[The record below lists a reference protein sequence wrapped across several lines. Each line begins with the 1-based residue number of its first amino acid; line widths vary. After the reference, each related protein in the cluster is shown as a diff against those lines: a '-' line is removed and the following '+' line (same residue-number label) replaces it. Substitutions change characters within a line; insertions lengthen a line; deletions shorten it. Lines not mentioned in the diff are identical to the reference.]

1 MLPMTTPPSFPPLPP
16 ADAAYAAQ
24 PAPFQPGAFPPPDA
38 AIATWGLTKSF
49 GGKTAVN
56 GLSLVVRRGE
66 FFGFLGP
73 NGAGKSTTI
82 KMMVGLLRPTTGS
95 AFIGGG
101 GVWRQPPRAKEL
113 VGGLPPQP
121 HPYARP
127 SGPRL
132 IQCS

>member
-16 ADAAYAAQ
+16 ADAAYTAQ

-49 GGKTAVN
+49 GGKIAVN

-66 FFGFLGP
+66 AFGFLGP

-101 GVWRQPPRAKEL
+101 GGW
-113 VGGLPPQP
+113 
-121 HPYARP
+121 
-127 SGPRL
+127 GPRL
-132 IQCS
+132 CA

>member
-1 MLPMTTPPSFPPLPP
+1 MLPMPTPPSIPPLPP
-16 ADAAYAAQ
+16 ADSAYTAQ

-49 GGKTAVN
+49 GGKVAVN

-101 GVWRQPPRAKEL
+101 DVLGEPPRAEEL
-113 VGGLPPQP
+113 IGGLAEQRK
-121 HPYARP
+121 H
-127 SGPRL
+127 SQRL
-132 IQCS
+132 A

>member
-16 ADAAYAAQ
+16 ADTAYAAQ
-24 PAPFQPGAFPPPDA
+24 PAPLQPGAFPPPDA

-82 KMMVGLLRPTTGS
+82 KMMVGLLRPTTGA

-101 GVWRQPPRAKEL
+101 GVCGVPLPAEELMGVLPEQPN
-113 VGGLPPQP
+113 
-121 HPYARP
+121 
-127 SGPRL
+127 
-132 IQCS
+132 